1 MSDAEKEMYVESL
14 KRQVRNRYRQ
24 DVADDLCRRLDAA
37 KKGADVL
44 EQLYNQQQQ
53 SLENI
58 IKLL

>member
-14 KRQVRNRYRQ
+14 KRQVRNRYKQ
-24 DVADDLCRRLDAA
+24 DVADDLCKRLDAT

>member
-14 KRQVRNRYRQ
+14 KRQVRNRYKQ
-24 DVADDLCRRLDAA
+24 DVADVLCRRLDAA